1 MRWVSGR
8 DWPPRYQQ
16 RQENPRQGAFA
27 RPIAHLSHIG
37 SIPTLLVYG
46 HRKLHAS
53 AGWMDPP
60 ALDGV
65 RTPFGLELTLSFPQ
79 IRDGFRTQ
87 QRFVVDILIP
97 RRGLT
102 LACVS

>member
-1 MRWVSGR
+1 
-8 DWPPRYQQ
+8 
-16 RQENPRQGAFA
+16 
-27 RPIAHLSHIG
+27 
-37 SIPTLLVYG
+37 
-46 HRKLHAS
+46 
-53 AGWMDPP
+53 MDPP